1 MTNWQTKTI
10 GDVATIISGGT
21 PDTTKS
27 EYWNGNIQWITPSEI
42 TKIGRKI
49 IEPTEKQI
57 TEAGLKA
64 SSATIVPAG
73 SIILC
78 SRATIGECAINIYPI
93 TTNQGFKNLVAKS
106 NADINFLYYWV
117 KASKKNLFRIS
128 SGSTFL
134 EFSKHDLEKQKIDI
148 PEPAEQERIVG
159 VLEVWDE
166 YIEKLEQKIALKE
179 QLKKGLMQQ
188 LLIGKRRLP
197 GFSKEWKAVK
207 MNELGNTYSGLTGKT
222 KDDFGSGEPFI
233 TYMNIYSNPVLNTK
247 NMQLVHIGE
256 NERQSIAEY
265 GDIFFTTSS
274 ETPDEVGI
282 SSVLLDKSDQNIYLN
297 SFCFGF
303 RMHNLGTLEPRFA
316 AYYFRSSIFRKK
328 MTRIAQGASRYNLS
342 KKYFMETEIRVPEL
356 DEQLAI
362 VVLLE
367 NIDKQI
373 AVHSVQYKNLKFQK
387 KYLLKNLITGTIRT
401 PEDLKSLDT
410 SRLERR
416 AL

>member
-1 MTNWQTKTI
+1 MTSWQTKTI
-10 GDVATIISGGT
+10 GELVDYEQPSKYLVKDTNYIEDGIPVLTANKAFILGYTHETEGIYVASKDNPVIIF
-21 PDTTKS
+21 DDFTTDNKFVDFDFKVKSSAIKILTAKPSKVLPRFVHGAMRLIKTGITEHKRRFIS
-27 EYWNGNIQWITPSEI
+27 EYQFH
-42 TKIGRKI
+42 
-49 IEPTEKQI
+49 
-57 TEAGLKA
+57 
-64 SSATIVPAG
+64 
-73 SIILC
+73 
-78 SRATIGECAINIYPI
+78 PI
-93 TTNQGFKNLVAKS
+93 
-106 NADINFLYYWV
+106 DM
-117 KASKKNLFRIS
+117 
-128 SGSTFL
+128 
-134 EFSKHDLEKQKIDI
+134 
-148 PEPAEQERIVG
+148 PELAEQERIVG

-188 LLIGKRRLP
+188 FLIGKRRLP
-197 GFSKEWKAVK
+197 GFSKEWKAFK

-303 RMHNLGTLEPRFA
+303 RMHSLGTLEPRFA

-373 AVHSVQYKNLKFQK
+373 AVH
-387 KYLLKNLITGTIRT
+387 
-401 PEDLKSLDT
+401 
-410 SRLERR
+410 
-416 AL
+416 